1 MSLHPASVPSLEQ
14 SGDVTTSSLCAF
26 PGGCRLPVLL
36 FVLPAVGAPS
46 LVVSGVTRAL
56 LLLSQPPSLDVS
68 SNRPEVCQGKGGQT
82 PMDTAGAPH
91 AAPIPQAL
99 LLLEHKQLA
108 SALLVKYKT
117 CQALQAEPPLR
128 VVQLRSG
135 FWVRGLSR
143 ARWARRNRQARP
155 PPLCIV
161 HPGRL
166 FHAPLPAD
174 PILEFLKVSLVLF
187 MEVGPVLKSAVVL
200 PLGGSVAWAL
210 QEGGLSLSVLTLG
223 PLSGG

>member
-1 MSLHPASVPSLEQ
+1 MSLYPASVPSLEQ

-135 FWVRGLSR
+135 FWVFCV
-143 ARWARRNRQARP
+143 A
-155 PPLCIV
+155 C
-161 HPGRL
+161 PGQGGHAGTDRLGHRL
-166 FHAPLPAD
+166 FT
-174 PILEFLKVSLVLF
+174 LF
-187 MEVGPVLKSAVVL
+187 IPGASSMLL
-200 PLGGSVAWAL
+200 CL
-210 QEGGLSLSVLTLG
+210 QTLSWSF
-223 PLSGG
+223 